1 MSKLGDFFLGFKK
14 RYDAHV
20 IRNEKMDEFLKGAH
34 ENNVKIDGI
43 TTAVDNLTKQVG
55 EIAAKVDDL
64 QEHMGLMDGRLEVI
78 GRGTKMELLDTLYNW
93 KKMLAERGWK
103 TKEEMK
109 EIKEIYEIYHENLKG
124 NGQGTQYYKEIE
136 ALPEREIDPNN

>member
-14 RYDAHV
+14 RYDEQV
-20 IRNEKMDEFLKGAH
+20 IRNKRMDEWLDGAH
-34 ENNVKIDGI
+34 ESCTKIDGL
-43 TTAVDNLTKQVG
+43 TNAVDNLTKDV
-55 EIAAKVDDL
+55 EKINNKVDHL
-64 QEHMGLMDGRLEVI
+64 QEHIDLIDGRLEII
-78 GRGTKMELLDTLYNW
+78 GKGTKMELLDTLYNW

-109 EIKEIYEIYHENLKG
+109 EIKEIYELYHESLKG

-136 ALPEREIDPNN
+136 ALPEREIQPNN